1 LSEPASFETLRTA
14 THPTDRQAGIPA
26 GLLDKDNPM
35 THRIALPFSRSTI
48 TPIGFCLLLGAGCVS
63 QQTYDTIKTQADELT
78 RALEGARTENQEL
91 EQEIATL
98 KLRNKQEDAA
108 LAEVR
113 AAIRDTMEAAP
124 MVRQRAD
131 DKLGALQTQV
141 AYLVNQN
148 RLLGREMADA
158 KQERVS
164 LQALAAQHKQEVDE
178 ASRSVLTPSAFTQPP
193 QPGVPNRLT
202 PSVTTPVP
210 HPVPPS
216 VTTASAQSPPSLP
229 VKTATV
235 PRPANAVPNQPDE
248 SWTGMIK
255 SWASSLWDWIFG

>member
-1 LSEPASFETLRTA
+1 
-14 THPTDRQAGIPA
+14 
-26 GLLDKDNPM
+26 M
-35 THRIALPFSRSTI
+35 TRRIAARFTLPVVA
-48 TPIGFCLLLGAGCVS
+48 PLGFCLLLGAGCVS
-63 QQTYDTIKTQADELT
+63 QHTYDTVRTEADELT
-78 RALEGARTENQEL
+78 RALDAARSETQTL

-164 LQALAAQHKQEVDE
+164 LQALAAKHKQEVDE

-202 PSVTTPVP
+202 PSVPTPVP

-216 VTTASAQSPPSLP
+216 VTTASAPSPPSLP

-255 SWASSLWDWIFG
+255 SWASSLWDWIFD